1 MYPGVGTFVLIRPA
15 QTFYE
20 RIKIDD
26 LVLKVVAPYRDGVK
40 RTAVEILTDIIG
52 ATTQGSS
59 PIESRQ
65 IENDLH
71 GQLNHDALSTGMQ
84 INKVEITG
92 ITTH

>member
-1 MYPGVGTFVLIRPA
+1 MGTFVLIRPT